1 MVHGVKPCYRLLL
14 TCCIYSVS
22 DRFLKFYSIIYAN
35 PFNLLKAKPKKINVF
50 VNELLFFKHRLS
62 LSIVAVAS
70 AIY

>member
-1 MVHGVKPCYRLLL
+1 MLSTAAYLLYL
-14 TCCIYSVS
+14 FSL
-22 DRFLKFYSIIYAN
+22 RQNFKFYSIIYAN
-35 PFNLLKAKPKKINVF
+35 PFHLLKAKPKKINVF